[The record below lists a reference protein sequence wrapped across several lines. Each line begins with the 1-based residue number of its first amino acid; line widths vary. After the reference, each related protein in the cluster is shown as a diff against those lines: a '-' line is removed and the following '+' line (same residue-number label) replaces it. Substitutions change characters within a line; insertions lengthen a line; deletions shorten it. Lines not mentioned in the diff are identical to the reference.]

1 MENMEEIRIKICL
14 KKKNKYRY
22 ENMSKE
28 KKKIKTILKNY
39 LETDKNKNF

>member
-28 KKKIKTILKNY
+28 KKK
-39 LETDKNKNF
+39 D